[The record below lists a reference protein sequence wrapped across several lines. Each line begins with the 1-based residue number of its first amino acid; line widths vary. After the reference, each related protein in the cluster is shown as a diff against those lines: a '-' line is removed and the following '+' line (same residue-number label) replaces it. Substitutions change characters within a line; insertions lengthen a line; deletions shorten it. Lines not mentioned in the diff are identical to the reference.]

1 MSKKLLQKTG
11 ITRPVDDLG
20 RIVLPKELRTIMGI
34 REGDRLEIMVTGE
47 HIVLAKA
54 VPCCVICGSTK
65 NAMIEVDG
73 TNVCRPCAVRLSER
87 IVNKLPSDR

>member
-20 RIVLPKELRTIMGI
+20 RIVLPKELRTSMGI

-54 VPCCVICGSTK
+54 VPCCVICGST
-65 NAMIEVDG
+65 ADLIEVEG
-73 TNVCRPCAVRLSER
+73 TSVCRLCAERLFAR
-87 IVNKLPSDR
+87 IGDKYQSDR

>member
-1 MSKKLLQKTG
+1 MSKNFCKKTG

-20 RIVLPKELRTIMGI
+20 RIVLPKELRTSMGI

-54 VPCCVICGSTK
+54 VPCCVICGST
-65 NAMIEVDG
+65 ADLIEVDWS
-73 TNVCRPCAVRLSER
+73 NVCRPCAERLFARIGDNLPSER
-87 IVNKLPSDR
+87 

>member
-1 MSKKLLQKTG
+1 MSKNFCKKTG

-20 RIVLPKELRTIMGI
+20 RIVLPKELRTSMGI

-54 VPCCVICGSTK
+54 VPCCVICGST
-65 NAMIEVDG
+65 ADLIEVEG
-73 TNVCRPCAVRLSER
+73 TSVCRTCAVRLFTR
-87 IVNKLPSDR
+87 IGDKFPSDR

>member
-1 MSKKLLQKTG
+1 MSKNLLQRTG

-20 RIVLPKELRTIMGI
+20 RIVLPKELRTSMGI

-54 VPCCVICGSTK
+54 VLRDLREHQPFDRGGGDERLPPVRGK
-65 NAMIEVDG
+65 A
-73 TNVCRPCAVRLSER
+73 VCA
-87 IVNKLPSDR
+87 DRGQISV

>member
-1 MSKKLLQKTG
+1 MSKNLLQRTG

-20 RIVLPKELRTIMGI
+20 RIVLPKELRTSMGI
-34 REGDRLEIMVTGE
+34 REGDRLEIIVTGE

-54 VPCCVICGSTK
+54 VPCCAICGSTR

-73 TNVCRPCAVRLSER
+73 TNVCRPCVVRLSKR
-87 IVNKLPSDR
+87 IGNKLPSDR

>member
-1 MSKKLLQKTG
+1 MSKKLLQRTG

-20 RIVLPKELRTIMGI
+20 RIVLPKELRTSMGI

-54 VPCCVICGSTK
+54 VPCCVICGS
-65 NAMIEVDG
+65 ASHLIEVEG
-73 TNVCRPCAVRLSER
+73 TSVCRPCAERLFARIGDNLPSER
-87 IVNKLPSDR
+87 

>member
-1 MSKKLLQKTG
+1 MSTKLLQRTG

-20 RIVLPKELRTIMGI
+20 RIVLPKELRTSMGI

-65 NAMIEVDG
+65 NAMIEVDR
-73 TNVCRPCAVRLSER
+73 TNVCRPCAARISER
-87 IVNKLPSDR
+87 IGNKLPSDR

>member
-1 MSKKLLQKTG
+1 MSKNLLQRTG

-20 RIVLPKELRTIMGI
+20 RIVLPKELRTSMGI

-54 VPCCVICGSTK
+54 VPCCVICGSTSDLL
-65 NAMIEVDG
+65 EVEG
-73 TNVCRPCAVRLSER
+73 TSVCRLCAERLFARIGDNLPSER
-87 IVNKLPSDR
+87 

>member
-1 MSKKLLQKTG
+1 MSKNLLQRTG

-20 RIVLPKELRTIMGI
+20 RIVLPKELRTSMGI

-54 VPCCVICGSTK
+54 VPCCVICGSTSHL
-65 NAMIEVDG
+65 IEMDG

>member
-20 RIVLPKELRTIMGI
+20 RIVLPKELRTSMGT
-34 REGDRLEIMVTGE
+34 REGDRLEIMVAGE

-54 VPCCVICGSTK
+54 VPCCVICGST
-65 NAMIEVDG
+65 ADLIEVEG
-73 TNVCRPCAVRLSER
+73 TSVCRPCAQRLFARIGDNLPSER
-87 IVNKLPSDR
+87 

>member
-1 MSKKLLQKTG
+1 MSKNFCKKTG

-20 RIVLPKELRTIMGI
+20 RIVLPKELRTSMGI

-54 VPCCVICGSTK
+54 VPCCVICGSTSHL
-65 NAMIEVDG
+65 IEVDG
-73 TNVCRPCAVRLSER
+73 TNVCRPCAERLFARFGE
-87 IVNKLPSDR
+87 KLPSDR

>member
-1 MSKKLLQKTG
+1 MSKNLLQRTG

-20 RIVLPKELRTIMGI
+20 RIVLPKELRTSMGI

-65 NAMIEVDG
+65 KCDDRGGRDECLPPVRGKA
-73 TNVCRPCAVRLSER
+73 VCA
-87 IVNKLPSDR
+87 DRGQISV

>member
-1 MSKKLLQKTG
+1 MSKNLLHRTG

-20 RIVLPKELRTIMGI
+20 RIVLPKELRTSMGI
-34 REGDRLEIMVTGE
+34 REGDRLEIMATGE

-54 VPCCVICGSTK
+54 LPCCVICGSTK

-73 TNVCRPCAVRLSER
+73 TNVCRPCAERLFAR
-87 IVNKLPSDR
+87 IGDKFPSDR

>member
-1 MSKKLLQKTG
+1 MSKNILQRTG

-20 RIVLPKELRTIMGI
+20 PIVLPKELRTSMGI
-34 REGDRLEIMVTGE
+34 REGDRLEIMVAGE
-47 HIVLAKA
+47 LIVLAKA

-73 TNVCRPCAVRLSER
+73 ANVCRPCAVRLSER

>member
-1 MSKKLLQKTG
+1 MSKNLLQRTG

-20 RIVLPKELRTIMGI
+20 RIVLPKELRTSMGI

-54 VPCCVICGSTK
+54 VPCCVICGSTSHL
-65 NAMIEVDG
+65 IEVEG
-73 TNVCRPCAVRLSER
+73 TSVCRPCEERLFAR
-87 IVNKLPSDR
+87 IGDKFPSDR

>member
-1 MSKKLLQKTG
+1 MSKKHLQRTG

-20 RIVLPKELRTIMGI
+20 RIVLPKELRTSMGI

-54 VPCCVICGSTK
+54 VPCCVICGST
-65 NAMIEVDG
+65 ADLIEVEG
-73 TNVCRPCAVRLSER
+73 TSVCHTCAVRLFTR
-87 IVNKLPSDR
+87 IGDKFPSDR